1 MKKSLEE
8 TISFYKKL
16 YGGEDNV
23 TFTEESVLVP
33 KWLEM
38 LVLHRSGLKSR
49 KKRIVNKVL
58 KREIDSLF
66 TTYLH
71 NSAG

>member
-8 TISFYKKL
+8 VILFYKNL
-16 YGGEDNV
+16 YGGESEVVFKED
-23 TFTEESVLVP
+23 SVLIP

-38 LVLHRSGLKSR
+38 LVLHRSGLKTR

-58 KREIDSLF
+58 KREIDSML
-66 TTYLH
+66 TAYTQS
-71 NSAG
+71 NTN

>member
-8 TISFYKKL
+8 VILFYKNL
-16 YGGEDNV
+16 YGGESEVIFKED
-23 TFTEESVLVP
+23 SVLIP

-38 LVLHRSGLKSR
+38 LVLHRSGLKTR

-58 KREIDSLF
+58 KREIDSML
-66 TTYLH
+66 TAYTQS
-71 NSAG
+71 NTN